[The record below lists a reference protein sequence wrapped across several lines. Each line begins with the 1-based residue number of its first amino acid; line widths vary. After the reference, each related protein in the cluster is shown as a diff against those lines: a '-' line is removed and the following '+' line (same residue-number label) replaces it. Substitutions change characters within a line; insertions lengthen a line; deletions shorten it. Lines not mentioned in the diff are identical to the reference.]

1 MKFYSGDM
9 LMILTNMIGL
19 GIYCGIRKCQNIKRI
34 FRPISLPLLHYSTF
48 SYSLVSYFSAQSM
61 CSKMTSSFYR
71 ERDGSIEIILDNFT
85 STAFTH
91 IILIIFDDVA
101 FKKTD
106 FLDKYTKTNC
116 SNMISIVWH

>member
-1 MKFYSGDM
+1 MVTRR
-9 LMILTNMIGL
+9 LT
-19 GIYCGIRKCQNIKRI
+19 CQNIKRI
-34 FRPISLPLLHYSTF
+34 FRPIPLPLLHYSTF
-48 SYSLVSYFSAQSM
+48 SYSLVSYFFAQSM

-71 ERDGSIEIILDNFT
+71 ERDRSIEIILDNFT

-116 SNMISIVWH
+116 TLNNLKGLFCSGFLLFVSCQKS